1 MSKKSRSNFHGFDE
15 EKARGW
21 YQNWRE
27 KIYDWVKSHTDSDLA
42 DIILFLPDLFVLSMG
57 LILDARV
64 PSKLKVAL
72 VSAVAYVLS
81 PFDLIP
87 EALLG
92 VAGLIDDAGILIIAL
107 HTVFGALE
115 LTPDEVEQILR
126 DYWHGHGHP
135 VEIVVKLYNMISK
148 GANQL
153 FAKLRKWQKHSRQ
166 SNSIAGDETVATGAV
181 AIT

>member
-1 MSKKSRSNFHGFDE
+1 MKKRHG
-15 EKARGW
+15 AGIRIGV
-21 YQNWRE
+21 R

-115 LTPDEVEQILR
+115 LTPDEVEQIFR

-135 VEIVVKLYNMISK
+135 VEIVVKLYNLISK

-153 FAKLRKWQKHSRQ
+153 FAKLRKWQKHSQ
-166 SNSIAGDETVATGAV
+166 AVQFNSGRRNGRHRRGGHHLVRLLAAETE
-181 AIT
+181 